1 MPACMP
7 ALSARSCWRVTTRP
21 DLHITA
27 LRPIPLN
34 TGGNKLSS
42 STKASIIAV
51 GRSAIG
57 TARKG
62 TLAQMSATD
71 IAKPVT
77 LAVIERSGLEPSD
90 FDDFVLAEVMQ
101 GGGDSARYIA
111 VELGLTDIP
120 GIAVNR
126 QCASS
131 LSAIAI
137 GAGHIA
143 AGMGS
148 AVLAGGMESLST
160 TPAVRKRKP
169 FTEGDYQDPWFS
181 YSHPPTEDAPAMDMS
196 ITVAH
201 NCATQYGITREDQDA
216 WAMRSHQRAVK
227 ARDSGAF
234 IDEIVPI
241 EVPQQDGSTVV
252 FAEDEH
258 PRPGTTM
265 EVLAGLKV
273 LHPEIPGFT
282 VTAGNSSGMND
293 AAAVV
298 ALARPED
305 HPDAMAGILSWAQVG
320 VPPNR
325 TGSGPIDAIPKALA
339 LAGVKQSD
347 IALFEIN
354 EAFAAQAVA
363 CSRALGLDEDLV
375 NVYGSGISL
384 GHPIAATGARMVT
397 SAVHELRRRGGGLGV
412 LSMCA
417 GGGMGAAMVIE
428 VS

>member
-1 MPACMP
+1 MP
-7 ALSARSCWRVTTRP
+7 SR
-21 DLHITA
+21 I
-27 LRPIPLN
+27 
-34 TGGNKLSS
+34 
-42 STKASIIAV
+42 KASIVAV

-62 TLAQMSATD
+62 TLANMPAVEL
-71 IAKPVT
+71 AKPVT
-77 LAVIERSGLEPSD
+77 TAVIERSGLVPSD

-120 GIAVNR
+120 GVAVNR

-143 AGMGS
+143 AGMS
-148 AVLAGGMESLST
+148 CAVLAGGMESLST
-160 TPAVRKRKP
+160 TPVTRKRKP
-169 FTEGDYQDPWFS
+169 FTKDEYDDPWVS
-181 YSHPPTEDAPAMDMS
+181 LSHPPTEDAPAMDMS

-216 WAMRSHQRAVK
+216 WALRSHQRAVK
-227 ARDSGAF
+227 ARDSGSF
-234 IDEIVPI
+234 VDEIVPLD
-241 EVPQQDGSTVV
+241 VPRQDGSTAV
-252 FAEDEH
+252 FGEDEH
-258 PRPGTTM
+258 PRPDTSM
-265 EVLAGLKV
+265 EILGGLKV

-305 HPDAMAGILSWAQVG
+305 FPDAMAGILSWAQVG

-325 TGSGPIDAIPKALA
+325 TGSGPIEAIPKALA
-339 LAGVKQSD
+339 LAGLSLKDVD
-347 IALFEIN
+347 LFEIN

-363 CSRALGLDEDLV
+363 CSRALDLDEDLV

-397 SAVHELRRRGGGLGV
+397 SATYELRRRGGGIGV
-412 LSMCA
+412 VSMCA